1 MASTDGAS
9 MGAVGT
15 DSENLHGNAGGDSVP
30 DLSTLLPVHQSGVE
44 GVGLMTTGFKSL
56 SLSLSLFFFFLATS

>member
-1 MASTDGAS
+1 MAPTDGS
-9 MGAVGT
+9 SRGAVCT
-15 DSENLHGNAGGDSVP
+15 DSGNFHGNGGGDSVA

-56 SLSLSLFFFFLATS
+56 SLSLSFFFFLATS